1 MLKERME
8 EWNAQ
13 TDSDE
18 HNQSAFDQM
27 SQDRIIC
34 YPLKW
39 PGHTKK
45 RVLNVLVKRN
55 CIMQVNFRAKMDFC
69 SEIQTPLEK
78 EASL

>member
-8 EWNAQ
+8 EWNTQ

-34 YPLKW
+34 YPLKL
-39 PGHTKK
+39 PGHTEK
-45 RVLNVLVKRN
+45 RLL
-55 CIMQVNFRAKMDFC
+55 
-69 SEIQTPLEK
+69 TPK
-78 EASL
+78 